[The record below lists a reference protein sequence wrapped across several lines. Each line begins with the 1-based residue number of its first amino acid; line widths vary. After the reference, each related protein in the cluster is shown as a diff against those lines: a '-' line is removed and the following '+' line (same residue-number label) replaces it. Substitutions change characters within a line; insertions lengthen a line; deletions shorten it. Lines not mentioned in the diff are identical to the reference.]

1 MHKLSSSPG
10 EANAGPLNL
19 ARVLVV
25 HSDLAAR
32 LTLRTLLQAGGYSVD
47 IAATPSEAVTKMDAA
62 RYALVLSDYEF
73 GSRPA
78 GRTVLAYARI
88 KEYRPAT
95 ALITSDET
103 TTRRRSNSK
112 REPVMSIYTENV
124 PTLLGKVADLIGFRA
139 IRRYRPLRHAV

>member
-10 EANAGPLNL
+10 EANGRPLNL
-19 ARVLVV
+19 AKVLVV

-32 LTLRTLLQAGGYSVD
+32 LTLRTLLEAGGYSVD
-47 IAATPSEAVTKMDAA
+47 VAATPSEALAKLDAA

-73 GSRPA
+73 GSRPS
-78 GRTVLAYARI
+78 GRTVLAYARV

-103 TTRRRSNSK
+103 TKRRPHSK

-124 PTLLGKVADLIGFRA
+124 PSLLGKVADLIGFRA
-139 IRRYRPLRHAV
+139 IRRYRPLRHAIG